1 MSTIEIRTEVHQ
13 MIDEVDETLLKAIH
27 AMLGAYQ
34 KELSEDPIIG
44 YSQTGKPMY
53 ASTARE
59 AYQKRYEAVDQGS
72 FITLEDLKKESQT
85 WLKGNQATQ

>member
-34 KELSEDPIIG
+34 RELSEDPIIG
-44 YSQTGKPMY
+44 YGPTGDPMY

-59 AYQKRYEAVDQGS
+59 AYEKRYEAVEHGS

-85 WLKGNQATQ
+85 WLKGTQATQ